1 MDLKTLADGFFVNV
15 NLTTELELPSS
26 RDTLLHFFEQIKKLY
41 PEMRNF
47 FAREANEYVLEQDK
61 DAGHY
66 RWTSIEPKRIS
77 SGYANPES
85 VDLAMEQH
93 YAIFELM
100 PYSLTV
106 SPLDCESL
114 NFMYGFDF
122 TFRGN
127 HHQLIAETLG
137 VAPGLERL
145 MGLRGSKLVSADQAL
160 TVALDD
166 SCRTQFRLQIEPRTT
181 AYQIR
186 SGEFPEDPLS
196 VYLTVRRYG
205 SLEPGVTY
213 RAEIERLQRIG
224 TEILQE
230 YVVEQVLLPLQRA
243 IAIQ

>member
-1 MDLKTLADGFFVNV
+1 MDLKPLADGHFVNV

-47 FAREANEYVLEQDK
+47 FAREPNEYVLEQDK

-85 VDLAMEQH
+85 ADLAMEQH
-93 YAIFELM
+93 YAILDLM
-100 PYSLTV
+100 PYSLSV

-137 VAPGLERL
+137 VAPALERL
-145 MGLRGSKLVSADQAL
+145 MGLRGSRLVSADQAL

-186 SGEFPEDPLS
+186 AGEFPEDPLS

-205 SLEPGVTY
+205 SLDPGMTY
-213 RAEIERLQRIG
+213 RSEIERLHRIG

-230 YVVEQVLLPLQRA
+230 YVIEQVLLPLQRA